1 MKDQELLIAFSSV
14 SITTWMIMI
23 LFYFRFLSKKRLI
36 KNGYTYEFI
45 SFMRMDYRTRMTA
58 IGIAI
63 PILLLSAI
71 GIFWVL
77 AGRPEKYIHYI
88 YIYGIFLALIFPM
101 AILDYIKTKDAYHTL
116 IYQGSTKNELEMNT
130 NKFFNP
136 ILELFIA
143 IPFILYSIILIKLPF
158 MVYFHLAIP
167 WILYFV
173 STKSRIFTQFILR
186 DGYLYS
192 FIFMELNY
200 LLVIFYIARYG
211 FNCEDCFSNENKLIS
226 LLLMAIMFSRMIYY
240 IMNFRKDYQSFSS

>member
-23 LFYFRFLSKKRLI
+23 VFYHQFLSKKRLLKKEYSI
-36 KNGYTYEFI
+36 EFI
-45 SFMRMDYRTRMTA
+45 YFMRKDYRTRMTA

-63 PILLLSAI
+63 PILLLIAI
-71 GIFWVL
+71 GIFWVF
-77 AGRPEKYIHYI
+77 AGRPEKYIHLI
-88 YIYGIFLALIFPM
+88 SIYGIFLSLVFP
-101 AILDYIKTKDAYHTL
+101 ISVLDYFKTKDAYKNL
-116 IYQGSTKNELEMNT
+116 AYRGSQINEFEMNS

-143 IPFILYSIILIKLPF
+143 IPFILYTIILNQLPF
-158 MVYFHLAIP
+158 MVYFHLVIP
-167 WILYFV
+167 WILYFANM
-173 STKSRIFTQFILR
+173 KSKIFTQFMLR

-211 FNCEDCFSNENKLIS
+211 LLCQNCLTYENKLIS

-240 IMNFRKDYQSFSS
+240 IMNFRKDYHSISS